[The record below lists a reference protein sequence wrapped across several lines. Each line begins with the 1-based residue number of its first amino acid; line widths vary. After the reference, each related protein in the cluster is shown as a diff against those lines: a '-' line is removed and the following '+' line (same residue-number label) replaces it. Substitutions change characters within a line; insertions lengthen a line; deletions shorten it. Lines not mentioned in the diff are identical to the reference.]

1 MSHVL
6 LIAGTLLS
14 AGTSGTSFLRDAF
27 ICLIKVKSLVSAT
40 FGWTKTTEG
49 WPNENPGAFAYQSKV
64 EIINATE
71 KRPMPIPK

>member
-6 LIAGTLLS
+6 IS
-14 AGTSGTSFLRDAF
+14 AGISGTPFLKEAF
-27 ICLIKVKSLVSAT
+27 ICLIKVVSLVSAT
-40 FGWTKTTEG
+40 FGWTKETEG

-64 EIINATE
+64 EIIDAPE